1 MNIVVESYAAY
12 CIAGALNSAQFVQ
25 RQSCTVHISAAGE
38 FQVTTAESEHDISS
52 ITRVYTWVAH
62 LATEISAA
70 QGIVPPFVWILG
82 LVDFHGYGTG
92 SWEGFRS
99 IEDCTT
105 NSWSPS
111 AGGSIQT
118 FSTSC
123 SRLTVPK
130 VVHPPFSPTCA
141 GGPKRGLSSF

>member
-52 ITRVYTWVAH
+52 ITRVYTCVAH

-70 QGIVPPFVWILG
+70 QGIVPHLC
-82 LVDFHGYGTG
+82 G
-92 SWEGFRS
+92 SWG
-99 IEDCTT
+99 
-105 NSWSPS
+105 WL
-111 AGGSIQT
+111 T
-118 FSTSC
+118 FMAMAQALGKDSDQ
-123 SRLTVPK
+123 
-130 VVHPPFSPTCA
+130 
-141 GGPKRGLSSF
+141 